1 MRYRRALRSHSELL
15 TKVTNKYLEA
25 QDIAVRLKG
34 EVGGACD
41 LHFDMLWYLK
51 LGTAVVLTMYTRVV
65 FLDVQNGA
73 LI

>member
-34 EVGGACD
+34 VIEGEGEVGGACN
-41 LHFDMLWYLK
+41 LHFNMLQVPK
-51 LGTAVVLTMYTRVV
+51 DRNRCCFINVHPRR
-65 FLDVQNGA
+65 
-73 LI
+73 